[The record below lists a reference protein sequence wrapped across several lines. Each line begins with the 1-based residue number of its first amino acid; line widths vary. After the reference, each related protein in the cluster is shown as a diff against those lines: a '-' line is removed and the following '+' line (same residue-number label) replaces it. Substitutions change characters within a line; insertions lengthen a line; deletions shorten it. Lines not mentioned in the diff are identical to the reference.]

1 MSNAISSNALEAGGP
16 DEATLRAAI
25 VHTALEME
33 RLGINRG
40 TSGNVSARCG
50 NGFLITPSGVAAAQL
65 SAGAIVWLPLDVAD
79 DATVLAERRP
89 SSEWRMHRDILRAR
103 HDANA
108 VVHTHS
114 LAATAMAIHGREIPA
129 HHYMVA
135 IAGGN
140 SIRCAPYATFGTQ
153 ALSDHALV
161 ALRDRYACLLAHHG
175 VIAIGNDLA
184 RALWIASEVE
194 VLAKQYLLASQ
205 LGTPPLLSDDEMA
218 EVVEKFR
225 HYGLRR
231 APGKDAQ

>member
-1 MSNAISSNALEAGGP
+1 MSHATRTGAGAADERALR
-16 DEATLRAAI
+16 DAI

-33 RLGINRG
+33 RLGINQG

-50 NGFLITPSGVAAAQL
+50 DAFLVTPSGVPANAL
-65 SAGAIVWLPLDVAD
+65 TSDAIVLLPFDVDENAL
-79 DATVLAERRP
+79 VLAERRP

-103 HDANA
+103 DDVDA

-161 ALRDRYACLLAHHG
+161 ALRERYACLLAHHG
-175 VIAIGNDLA
+175 VIAIGRDLA

-218 EVVEKFR
+218 EVVQKFKG
-225 HYGLRR
+225 YGLRR
-231 APGKDAQ
+231 APGTGAQ